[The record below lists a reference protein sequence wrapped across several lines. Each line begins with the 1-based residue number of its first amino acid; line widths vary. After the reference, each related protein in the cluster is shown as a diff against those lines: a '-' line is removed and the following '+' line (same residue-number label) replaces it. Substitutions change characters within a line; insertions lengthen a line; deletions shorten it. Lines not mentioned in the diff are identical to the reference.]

1 MTSLTRTLT
10 VYKSFALVSTQKWK
24 RIFPWKFDIPGVDE
38 SATTGCVTLWA
49 GLVMVMFTPL
59 SSPPTGPWMP
69 LVYPPPQHWVER
81 AFCKILNNNIYGK
94 FNLARNDVNQTAPAP
109 DRLPPNCT
117 VCQSEIWGPRVFRL
131 FIFNSPILQLS
142 VCRISRGGCSASAV
156 M

>member
-10 VYKSFALVSTQKWK
+10 VNKSFALVSTQKWK

-49 GLVMVMFTPL
+49 GLVMVMFTHL

-142 VCRISRGGCSASAV
+142 VCRISRGGCSASVV